1 MNGLELVNLNKVFPG
16 FTLGP
21 LNLRVKH
28 EVRVI
33 LGPTGSG
40 KTTILNIISGLSKP
54 DSGSIILDG
63 VNITNQPLERRKI
76 GYIFQK
82 PFLFPH
88 LGVYDNV
95 IFGHREHESAG
106 ESEIRELLKDLGIW
120 HLCDRRIQGL
130 SGGEMQKISLARML
144 ITKPKIMLMDEPLSN
159 LDDQFKKK
167 LRLDLR
173 RVLKERNIPTIYVT
187 HFKQD
192 VYALADTISI
202 LYKGRVVY
210 DDTLEAALKIQQP
223 FTFPFRSDIFIAEG
237 NYIEGVVT
245 YCKKGIT
252 RFKYYTQ
259 ILEILGEYHVGS
271 RVGILI
277 RPEDIILSRQI
288 LKTSA
293 RNLLHVKIVHI
304 EKPIES
310 TGTVNVY
317 MMLEQRLHLVAK
329 ITDEARLEL
338 GIKDGDEIFVIF
350 KASAPQVVREGYSI

>member
-1 MNGLELVNLNKVFPG
+1 
-16 FTLGP
+16 
-21 LNLRVKH
+21 
-28 EVRVI
+28 
-33 LGPTGSG
+33 
-40 KTTILNIISGLSKP
+40 
-54 DSGSIILDG
+54 
-63 VNITNQPLERRKI
+63 
-76 GYIFQK
+76 
-82 PFLFPH
+82 
-88 LGVYDNV
+88 
-95 IFGHREHESAG
+95 
-106 ESEIRELLKDLGIW
+106 
-120 HLCDRRIQGL
+120 
-130 SGGEMQKISLARML
+130 
-144 ITKPKIMLMDEPLSN
+144 
-159 LDDQFKKK
+159 

-187 HFKQD
+187 HFEQD

-259 ILEILGEYHVGS
+259 KLEILGEYHVGS

-350 KASAPQVVREGYSI
+350 KASAPQVVRKGYSV